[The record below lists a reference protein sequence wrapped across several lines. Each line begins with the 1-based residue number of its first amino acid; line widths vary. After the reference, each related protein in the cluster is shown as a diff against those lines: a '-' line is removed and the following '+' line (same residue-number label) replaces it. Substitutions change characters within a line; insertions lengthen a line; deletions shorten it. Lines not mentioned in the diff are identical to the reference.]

1 MLLLVP
7 VVLGIVAVWLMTMEY
22 QRRESLAVLEKN
34 YAVCERWWTPPFS
47 KPVGGKDVEA
57 AMESWFSH
65 PKVICTEPSHLVSP
79 HELGLAIRRLK
90 PEELLMNG
98 AGRFEAEFLEQLART
113 SSIKILEIADST
125 VRDDSMP
132 YLARMKSLEQL
143 SLEETEI
150 TGKALD
156 WLGKCPSLKVLLIG
170 NTAIT
175 DAEAQAFA
183 KKHPHLRVIW

>member
-1 MLLLVP
+1 
-7 VVLGIVAVWLMTMEY
+7 
-22 QRRESLAVLEKN
+22 
-34 YAVCERWWTPPFS
+34 
-47 KPVGGKDVEA
+47 
-57 AMESWFSH
+57 
-65 PKVICTEPSHLVSP
+65 
-79 HELGLAIRRLK
+79 
-90 PEELLMNG
+90 MNG